1 LWILVIAAIAV
12 SLYAADG
19 NRWWAYI
26 EYLASDALEGRG
38 LGTDGFKKA
47 SEYVAGQFE
56 KAGLKPAGTSAYFQP
71 IRFNVL
77 KIVEDKSSVS
87 LVRDGKAERVDLEN
101 DANIS
106 LRGDPGHDI
115 DAEAVF
121 VGYGLTVP
129 EKSYDDLAGLDLKGK
144 IAVYLAGGPAD
155 MPGPLKSHYQSAGE
169 RWKFLKAA
177 GAVGIATIANPKAI
191 EIPWSRSTLARFR
204 PIISLADASLIET
217 QGLSFSLAINPE
229 GA

>member
-1 LWILVIAAIAV
+1 M
-12 SLYAADG
+12 
-19 NRWWAYI
+19 
-26 EYLASDALEGRG
+26 
-38 LGTDGFKKA
+38 
-47 SEYVAGQFE
+47 
-56 KAGLKPAGTSAYFQP
+56 
-71 IRFNVL
+71 
-77 KIVEDKSSVS
+77 S
-87 LVRDGKAERVDLEN
+87 LVRDGKAERVDLGN

-144 IAVYLAGGPAD
+144 IAVYLAGRSGGHAWPAQVALSIGRESD
-155 MPGPLKSHYQSAGE
+155 G
-169 RWKFLKAA
+169 KFLKAA

-204 PIISLADASLIET
+204 AHH
-217 QGLSFSLAINPE
+217 LSR
-229 GA
+229 